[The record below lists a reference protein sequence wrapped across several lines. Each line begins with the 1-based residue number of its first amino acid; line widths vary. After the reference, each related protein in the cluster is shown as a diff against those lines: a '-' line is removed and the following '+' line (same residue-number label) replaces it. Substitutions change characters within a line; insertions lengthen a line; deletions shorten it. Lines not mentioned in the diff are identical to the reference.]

1 MTELIWLR
9 EICFQSAELCL
20 KQDTKPDTKI
30 GLCEICNSSYCFLPW
45 TNSLGGE
52 GKKQKKE
59 RGGKKLKC
67 LVLSQ
72 AYSCFSEQ
80 QNLQVFPFSVTSFQ
94 NKIYRNTFHVQRSP
108 LADLHRQVTTSQLL
122 LPILKIGKISA
133 LQGRIWRSKHKHNS
147 RSPDKMRL
155 TIYVWER
162 ENTFLCPK
170 LRPDLLNRDSNAVNT
185 YIPCFW
191 MQRCWLS
198 FKTSLSSQ

>member
-1 MTELIWLR
+1 MVKRNMLSVCRTLSQARHKAWH
-9 EICFQSAELCL
+9 
-20 KQDTKPDTKI
+20 QDWPI
-30 GLCEICNSSYCFLPW
+30 FSNWCEICNSSYCFLPW

-72 AYSCFSEQ
+72 AYSCSSEQ

-94 NKIYRNTFHVQRSP
+94 NKSTATLSMFKGHH
-108 LADLHRQVTTSQLL
+108 LLTHRQVTTSQLQ

-162 ENTFLCPK
+162 ENTVLRPK
-170 LRPDLLNRDSNAVNT
+170 LLPDLLNSDSNAVNT
-185 YIPCFW
+185 
-191 MQRCWLS
+191 
-198 FKTSLSSQ
+198 